1 MADSRVTI
9 AAAWVSESDDPED
22 ADYDPNDPYDS
33 PSSDSDSDNDSNSN
47 SNYVR
52 HRNAESAD
60 EEEEQEP
67 EDEEEE
73 NDDDEEVYSEEYE
86 EEEMPPEAQAFLRA
100 LAQQALPESVRTSIE
115 RMFAGEP
122 YFPMMFARSQHE
134 KQQQRDIVDERI
146 AHQLRGYNDDRVPGW
161 SPAEAAESNE
171 KEESSSSSRSNPAE
185 HPASGCAPLVLPSS
199 TSKHFP
205 LHYHR
210 TNKKRMF
217 HTLCTREQVGSTPHA
232 QSIKLQE
239 TFMPFQKN
247 KQCRVVDYV
256 RDRLYCG
263 GFSSTGSTFLAAG
276 QRAEILL
283 YNTVNWTH
291 QGALPV
297 RDVRWTVT
305 DAKFTPDDR
314 NVLYSSINSNVRM
327 VSVDY
332 ATDGKEEAFCL
343 TKPVRVR
350 GRDIVHV
357 YMGRFGVWCMD
368 VNASG
373 TEFVAGTSS
382 NSVVLYDMQTRTP
395 LCHVEG
401 HDDDV
406 NAIAFVDGAL
416 HTNVFVSGS
425 DDMLIKLWD
434 RRVLSESNPKPQGVF
449 PGHSD
454 GITHISSRDDGY
466 YFISNSKDQSCKL
479 WDIRKC
485 LSSEA
490 HEKLPYYR
498 RPYSWDYR
506 YQAYPGRNRLPVTHP
521 HDTSVMTYRGH
532 MVMETLIRCHFSPL
546 HSTAQKYVYTGSAD
560 GRVYV
565 YDAVSGELAEV
576 FSMKPNGLTRDVR
589 WHPFE
594 PTIVSPDFYGKL
606 CIWERAEEM

>member
-1 MADSRVTI
+1 MAMSGAFFTVAVEWTDSDDRDDEDYEPEDSQDDDQRSGE
-9 AAAWVSESDDPED
+9 SESEHEHDRSATRHTTRHTTTANVNNMSASDD
-22 ADYDPNDPYDS
+22 
-33 PSSDSDSDNDSNSN
+33 DSD
-47 SNYVR
+47 V
-52 HRNAESAD
+52 
-60 EEEEQEP
+60 EEEWEEP
-67 EDEEEE
+67 EDEG
-73 NDDDEEVYSEEYE
+73 DDEMSPGSEEI
-86 EEEMPPEAQAFLRA
+86 LRA
-100 LAQQALPESVRTSIE
+100 LLQQALPEDTRAAIE
-115 RMFAGEP
+115 RIFGDEA
-122 YFPMMFARSQHE
+122 YFPMMFARSEHE
-134 KQQQRDIVDERI
+134 QQQKRDIVDERI
-146 AHQLRGYNDDRVPGW
+146 AHQLRGYIDDRI
-161 SPAEAAESNE
+161 
-171 KEESSSSSRSNPAE
+171 
-185 HPASGCAPLVLPSS
+185 ASGAAAISASESGGSKCTAALPSS
-199 TSKHFP
+199 TSRHYP

-217 HTLCTREQVGSTPHA
+217 HTLCLREQVGVTSSA
-232 QSIKLQE
+232 EAIKLQE
-239 TFMPFQKN
+239 TFMPFQQN
-247 KQCRVVDYV
+247 KHCRVVDYV

-263 GFSSTGSTFLAAG
+263 GFNSTGASFLAAG
-276 QRAEILL
+276 QRGEILL
-283 YNTVNWTH
+283 YDTVTWQH

-314 NVLYSSINSNVRM
+314 SVLYSSINTNVRM
-327 VSVDY
+327 VSVNY
-332 ATDGKEEAFCL
+332 EHDGREDVFCL
-343 TKPVRVR
+343 AKPVQS
-350 GRDIVHV
+350 GRDVRYLHT
-357 YMGRFGVWCMD
+357 GRFGVWCMD

-382 NSVVLYDMQTRTP
+382 NSVVLYDMQTKTP

-425 DDMLIKLWD
+425 DDQLIKLWD
-434 RRVLSESNPKPQGVF
+434 RRVLSESHPKPQGVF
-449 PGHSD
+449 PGHTD

-485 LSSEA
+485 LSSDA

-498 RPYSWDYR
+498 RPYNWDYR
-506 YQAYPGRNRLPVTHP
+506 YQSYPGRNRLPVTHP
-521 HDTSVMTYRGH
+521 HDKSVMTYRGH
-532 MVMETLIRCHFSPL
+532 MIMETLIRCHFSPL

-565 YDAVSGELAEV
+565 YDTITGDLAEV

-606 CIWERAEEM
+606 CIWQRSEQ

>member
-1 MADSRVTI
+1 
-9 AAAWVSESDDPED
+9 
-22 ADYDPNDPYDS
+22 
-33 PSSDSDSDNDSNSN
+33 
-47 SNYVR
+47 
-52 HRNAESAD
+52 
-60 EEEEQEP
+60 
-67 EDEEEE
+67 
-73 NDDDEEVYSEEYE
+73 
-86 EEEMPPEAQAFLRA
+86 
-100 LAQQALPESVRTSIE
+100 
-115 RMFAGEP
+115 
-122 YFPMMFARSQHE
+122 
-134 KQQQRDIVDERI
+134 
-146 AHQLRGYNDDRVPGW
+146 
-161 SPAEAAESNE
+161 
-171 KEESSSSSRSNPAE
+171 
-185 HPASGCAPLVLPSS
+185 
-199 TSKHFP
+199 
-205 LHYHR
+205 
-210 TNKKRMF
+210 
-217 HTLCTREQVGSTPHA
+217 
-232 QSIKLQE
+232 
-239 TFMPFQKN
+239 
-247 KQCRVVDYV
+247 
-256 RDRLYCG
+256 
-263 GFSSTGSTFLAAG
+263 
-276 QRAEILL
+276 
-283 YNTVNWTH
+283 
-291 QGALPV
+291 
-297 RDVRWTVT
+297 
-305 DAKFTPDDR
+305 
-314 NVLYSSINSNVRM
+314 
-327 VSVDY
+327 
-332 ATDGKEEAFCL
+332 
-343 TKPVRVR
+343 VR
-350 GRDIVHV
+350 GSDLLHV

-449 PGHSD
+449 PGHTD
-454 GITHISSRDDGY
+454 GVTHISSRDDGY

-485 LSSEA
+485 LGSDA
-490 HEKLPYYR
+490 HEQLPYYR

-506 YQAYPGRNRLPVTHP
+506 YQSYPGRNRLPVTHP

-565 YDAVSGELAEV
+565 YDAVSGELVEV

-606 CIWERAEEM
+606 CIWERAEEK

>member
-1 MADSRVTI
+1 MANDGQRITI
-9 AAAWVSESDDPED
+9 AVAWGSESDDPED
-22 ADYDPNDPYDS
+22 ADYEPMDDDS
-33 PSSDSDSDNDSNSN
+33 SSDGNGGSAPRRTQRIVYEEEEEDDEEDEDGEEGGDPDN
-47 SNYVR
+47 
-52 HRNAESAD
+52 HAD
-60 EEEEQEP
+60 EEEE
-67 EDEEEE
+67 EEGDQY
-73 NDDDEEVYSEEYE
+73 DDDDDAPYYE
-86 EEEMPPEAQAFLRA
+86 DALPPEAQAFLRA
-100 LAQQALPESVRTSIE
+100 LAQQALPENVRASIE

-134 KQQQRDIVDERI
+134 KQQQRDIVHERI
-146 AHQLRGYNDDRVPGW
+146 AHQLRGYNDDRVPH
-161 SPAEAAESNE
+161 AAATSDDDDDDAGD
-171 KEESSSSSRSNPAE
+171 SSHMTSAM
-185 HPASGCAPLVLPSS
+185 ALALPSS
-199 TSKHFP
+199 TSRHFP

-263 GFSSTGSTFLAAG
+263 GFNSTGASFLAAG
-276 QRAEILL
+276 QRGEILL
-283 YNTVNWTH
+283 YDTVKWTH
-291 QGALPV
+291 QTALPV

-305 DAKFTPDDR
+305 DAKFSPDDR

-332 ATDGKEEAFCL
+332 ESDGKEEVFCL

-350 GRDIVHV
+350 GSDLLHV

-449 PGHSD
+449 PGHTD

-485 LSSEA
+485 LGSDA
-490 HEKLPYYR
+490 HEQLPYYR
-498 RPYSWDYR
+498 RQYSWDYR
-506 YQAYPGRNRLPVTHP
+506 YQSYPGRNRLPVTHP

-565 YDAVSGELAEV
+565 YDAVSGELVEV

-606 CIWERAEEM
+606 CIWERAEEK

>member
-1 MADSRVTI
+1 MSDSPAFTVAVVWADSD
-9 AAAWVSESDDPED
+9 ENEEEED
-22 ADYDPNDPYDS
+22 ADYDPNVSYEELEEDDT
-33 PSSDSDSDNDSNSN
+33 DDGDGDG
-47 SNYVR
+47 
-52 HRNAESAD
+52 HEHHDDDHDD
-60 EEEEQEP
+60 EGEGDDDGEEDEDEDEWEP
-67 EDEEEE
+67 EDE
-73 NDDDEEVYSEEYE
+73 NDDPMSDSDET
-86 EEEMPPEAQAFLRA
+86 LRA
-100 LAQQALPESVRTSIE
+100 LLEQALPEDVRASID
-115 RMFAGEP
+115 RIFGGES
-122 YFPMMFARSQHE
+122 YFPMMFARSEHE
-134 KQQQRDIVDERI
+134 QQQKRDIKNERI
-146 AHQLRGYNDDRVPGW
+146 AHQLHGYNDDRVPTDGKQ
-161 SPAEAAESNE
+161 SDT
-171 KEESSSSSRSNPAE
+171 
-185 HPASGCAPLVLPSS
+185 LVMPSS
-199 TSKHFP
+199 TSKHYP

-217 HTLCTREQVGSTPHA
+217 HTLCLREQVGLTSNA

-239 TFMPFQKN
+239 TFMPFQEN
-247 KQCRVVDYV
+247 KHCRVVDYV

-263 GFSSTGSTFLAAG
+263 GFNSTGASFLAAG
-276 QRAEILL
+276 QRGEILL
-283 YNTVNWTH
+283 YNTVTWEH

-305 DAKFTPDDR
+305 DAKFTPDDA

-332 ATDGKEEAFCL
+332 ENDGKEEVFSL
-343 TKPVRVR
+343 TKPVRGMRGNDVR
-350 GRDIVHV
+350 QMH
-357 YMGRFGVWCMD
+357 MGRFGVWCMD

-395 LCHVEG
+395 MCHVEG

-425 DDMLIKLWD
+425 DDQLIKLWD

-449 PGHSD
+449 PGHTD

-466 YFISNSKDQSCKL
+466 YFISNAKDQSCKL

-485 LSSEA
+485 LSSDA
-490 HEKLPYYR
+490 HEKLPYVR
-498 RPYSWDYR
+498 RAYNWDYR
-506 YQAYPGRNRLPVTHP
+506 YQSYPGRNRLPVTHP

-532 MVMETLIRCHFSPL
+532 MIMETLIRCYFSPL
-546 HSTAQKYVYTGSAD
+546 HSTAQKYIYTGSAD
-560 GRVYV
+560 GRVYI
-565 YDAVSGELAEV
+565 YDTITGDLAEV

-606 CIWERAEEM
+606 CIWQRTM